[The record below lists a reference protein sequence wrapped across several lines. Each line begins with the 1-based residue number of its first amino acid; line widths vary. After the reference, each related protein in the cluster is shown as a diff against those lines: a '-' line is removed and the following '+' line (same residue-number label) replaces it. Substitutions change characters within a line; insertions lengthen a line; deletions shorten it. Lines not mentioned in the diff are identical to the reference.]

1 MADTQYFA
9 NSDPRV
15 RQDLTVG
22 LPGTIDSTTVTAG
35 SNGKKVI
42 LQGTPVGAKVDWLSA
57 DQSAGVTKLSEFTG
71 VEGQVFAGVVA
82 EDTDVTAGDTDVT
95 IWFEN
100 VYLRQKLLDSTVV
113 AALKAVAG
121 KTSGVKLINR

>member
-42 LQGTPVGAKVDWLSA
+42 LQGTPVGAAVDWLSA

-71 VEGQVFAGVVA
+71 AEGQVFAGVVA
-82 EDTDVTAGDTDVT
+82 ADTDVTVGDADVT

>member
-9 NSDPRV
+9 NSDPRI
-15 RQDLTVG
+15 RQDLTVS

-35 SNGKKVI
+35 SDGKKVI
-42 LQGTPVGAKVDWLSA
+42 LQGTPVSATVDWLSA
-57 DQSAGVTKLSEFTG
+57 DQSTGTTKLSAFTG
-71 VEGQVFAGVVA
+71 AEGQVFAGVVA
-82 EDTDVTAGDTDVT
+82 ADTDVTAGDADVT